1 MIVGAG
7 MVGAA
12 CALYMARAGL
22 DVALLDRGPVAAG
35 TTGAGEGDLLVSD
48 KGPGPELD
56 LALLSGRLWADLG
69 EELGEAVE
77 YEAKGGVV
85 VAATPEGLTALE
97 TFAAGQRAAGVE
109 AVPVAADQLHSLEP
123 HLAPGLAGAV
133 HYPQDTQVMPALAA
147 AHLVRASG
155 ARLLTGRTVTEVL
168 RGADGAVR
176 GVRTDR
182 GDVHAP
188 AVVNAAGTWGA
199 AVAGLAGVFLPV
211 LPRRGFVLVTEPLPR
226 RVRHKVY
233 AADRPMPATRSS
245 APSAAPAALP
255 SLGGKKRSYREPV
268 ADALRAAL
276 IAGELRAGEVYSAPT
291 LAARFG
297 VSATPVR
304 EAMLD
309 LAKEGLVDT
318 VPNKGFRV
326 TAVSEKQLD
335 EYTHIRS
342 LIEIPTT
349 VQLATT
355 ADPVSLEA
363 LRPAAR
369 EIVTAAAAG
378 DLIAYVEADIR
389 FHLGLLALAGNAH
402 LVEVVGDL
410 RERSLLYGLNALVE
424 AGRLQDS
431 AEEHLEL
438 LDALMD
444 RDPEAVRRVM
454 TRHLGHVRGLWA
466 AH

>member
-1 MIVGAG
+1 
-7 MVGAA
+7 
-12 CALYMARAGL
+12 
-22 DVALLDRGPVAAG
+22 
-35 TTGAGEGDLLVSD
+35 
-48 KGPGPELD
+48 
-56 LALLSGRLWADLG
+56 
-69 EELGEAVE
+69 
-77 YEAKGGVV
+77 
-85 VAATPEGLTALE
+85 
-97 TFAAGQRAAGVE
+97 
-109 AVPVAADQLHSLEP
+109 
-123 HLAPGLAGAV
+123 
-133 HYPQDTQVMPALAA
+133 
-147 AHLVRASG
+147 
-155 ARLLTGRTVTEVL
+155 
-168 RGADGAVR
+168 
-176 GVRTDR
+176 
-182 GDVHAP
+182 
-188 AVVNAAGTWGA
+188 
-199 AVAGLAGVFLPV
+199 
-211 LPRRGFVLVTEPLPR
+211 
-226 RVRHKVY
+226 
-233 AADRPMPATRSS
+233 MPATRTSS

-255 SLGGKKRSYREPV
+255 VLGGKKSSYRERV

-342 LIEIPTT
+342 LIEIPTA
-349 VQLATT
+349 VALAAT

-378 DLIAYVEADIR
+378 DLIAYVESDIR

-410 RERSLLYGLNALVE
+410 RKRSRLYGLNALVE

-438 LDALMD
+438 LDALLD

>member
-1 MIVGAG
+1 
-7 MVGAA
+7 
-12 CALYMARAGL
+12 
-22 DVALLDRGPVAAG
+22 
-35 TTGAGEGDLLVSD
+35 
-48 KGPGPELD
+48 
-56 LALLSGRLWADLG
+56 
-69 EELGEAVE
+69 
-77 YEAKGGVV
+77 
-85 VAATPEGLTALE
+85 
-97 TFAAGQRAAGVE
+97 
-109 AVPVAADQLHSLEP
+109 
-123 HLAPGLAGAV
+123 
-133 HYPQDTQVMPALAA
+133 
-147 AHLVRASG
+147 
-155 ARLLTGRTVTEVL
+155 
-168 RGADGAVR
+168 
-176 GVRTDR
+176 
-182 GDVHAP
+182 
-188 AVVNAAGTWGA
+188 
-199 AVAGLAGVFLPV
+199 
-211 LPRRGFVLVTEPLPR
+211 
-226 RVRHKVY
+226 
-233 AADRPMPATRSS
+233 MPATRSS

-255 SLGGKKRSYREPV
+255 VLGGKKSSYRERV

-276 IAGELRAGEVYSAPT
+276 IAGELRTGEVYSAPT

-410 RERSLLYGLNALVE
+410 RKRSRLYGLHALVE

-438 LDALMD
+438 LDALVD